1 MKYSNFRLV
10 DTYFFPQNNKSSFL
24 STKSSSERQKSS
36 LHDKTLDKEYLYKLS
51 VLLKTNDKQYKIKRK
66 HLNELECKINKN
78 NQEYLTG
85 LNFNK
90 KIIKNE
96 NDTKKDEKFFLYN
109 DSENNLIDLND
120 ETDIINND
128 SKNLLDENEKKLLYK
143 KLRTKKNFYRKQ
155 NSIINNFYKP
165 NSYSNLNI
173 SNSSINSNN
182 NLIQNKSQILNFR
195 NYKNNFEDLYLNA
208 EKIIQKTKIIR
219 EFKNKTKIMDRIN
232 FFSYNKS
239 KWNHH
244 NLFKSLKMKI
254 KPKTFLPEIFLKKIK
269 NININEKS
277 EENELKKI
285 QKDVNKEIKN
295 KQKENKII
303 NKLKKHKLID
313 NTLDLMKEDIEKI
326 DDLIFKS
333 RQIYNLGFLKKNSI
347 RKKK

>member
-1 MKYSNFRLV
+1 M
-10 DTYFFPQNNKSSFL
+10 
-24 STKSSSERQKSS
+24 
-36 LHDKTLDKEYLYKLS
+36 HDKTLDKEYLYKLS

-90 KIIKNE
+90 KINKNE
-96 NDTKKDEKFFLYN
+96 KDSNKNEKFILYN

-120 ETDIINND
+120 DSDDKND
-128 SKNLLDENEKKLLYK
+128 DNANLLNEKEKKLLYK
-143 KLRTKKNFYRKQ
+143 KLKTKKNFYRK
-155 NSIINNFYKP
+155 NNCINDNFYKP
-165 NSYSNLNI
+165 NSYSNLNY
-173 SNSSINSNN
+173 SSYSSNN
-182 NLIQNKSQILNFR
+182 NNISLNKSQVLNLR
-195 NYKNNFEDLYLNA
+195 NYKNNFENLYSNA
-208 EKIIQKTKIIR
+208 EKILEKTKIIR

-244 NLFKSLKMKI
+244 NLFKSFKIKI

-269 NININEKS
+269 NIKINE
-277 EENELKKI
+277 ENDLNKI
-285 QKDVNKEIKN
+285 QKEVNEEIKN
-295 KQKENKII
+295 QQKENEII
-303 NKLKKHKLID
+303 NKLKKHKLIN

-326 DDLIFKS
+326 DDLIFKN
-333 RQIYNLGFLKKNSI
+333 RQIYNLGFTKRNSI

>member
-1 MKYSNFRLV
+1 LKYSNFRLV
-10 DTYFFPQNNKSSFL
+10 NTYFFPQNNKSSFL
-24 STKSSSERQKSS
+24 STKSNSERQKSS

-90 KIIKNE
+90 KTIKNE
-96 NDTKKDEKFFLYN
+96 NDSNKNEKFILYN

-120 ETDIINND
+120 DTDDKNND
-128 SKNLLDENEKKLLYK
+128 NVNLLDEKEKKLLYK
-143 KLRTKKNFYRKQ
+143 KLKTKKNFYRKN
-155 NSIINNFYKP
+155 NSINDNFYKP
-165 NSYSNLNI
+165 NSYSNLN
-173 SNSSINSNN
+173 NSSYSSNN
-182 NLIQNKSQILNFR
+182 NNISLNKSHVLNLR
-195 NYKNNFEDLYLNA
+195 NYKNNFENLFFNA
-208 EKIIQKTKIIR
+208 EKISEKTKIIR

-244 NLFKSLKMKI
+244 NLFKSFKVKI

-269 NININEKS
+269 NIKINEKS
-277 EENELKKI
+277 EENELNKI
-285 QKDVNKEIKN
+285 QKGVNEEIKI
-295 KQKENKII
+295 KQKENEII
-303 NKLKKHKLID
+303 DKLKKHKLIN
-313 NTLDLMKEDIEKI
+313 NTLDLMKEDIEKM

-333 RQIYNLGFLKKNSI
+333 RQIYNLGFSKKNSI

>member
-1 MKYSNFRLV
+1 M
-10 DTYFFPQNNKSSFL
+10 
-24 STKSSSERQKSS
+24 
-36 LHDKTLDKEYLYKLS
+36 HDKTLDKEYLYKLS

-90 KIIKNE
+90 KINKNE
-96 NDTKKDEKFFLYN
+96 KDSNKNEKFILYN

-120 ETDIINND
+120 DSDDKND
-128 SKNLLDENEKKLLYK
+128 DNANLLNEKEKKLLYK
-143 KLRTKKNFYRKQ
+143 KLKTKKNFYRK
-155 NSIINNFYKP
+155 NNCINDNFYKP
-165 NSYSNLNI
+165 NSYSNLNY
-173 SNSSINSNN
+173 SSYSSNN
-182 NLIQNKSQILNFR
+182 NNISLNKSQVLNLR
-195 NYKNNFEDLYLNA
+195 NYKNNFENLYSNA
-208 EKIIQKTKIIR
+208 EKILEKTKIIR
-219 EFKNKTKIMDRIN
+219 EFKKKTKIMDRIN

-269 NININEKS
+269 NIKINEKS
-277 EENELKKI
+277 EENDLKEI
-285 QKDVNKEIKN
+285 QKDVNEEIKI

-303 NKLKKHKLID
+303 KKLKKHKLID

-333 RQIYNLGFLKKNSI
+333 RQIYNLGFLKRNSI

>member
-1 MKYSNFRLV
+1 M
-10 DTYFFPQNNKSSFL
+10 
-24 STKSSSERQKSS
+24 
-36 LHDKTLDKEYLYKLS
+36 
-51 VLLKTNDKQYKIKRK
+51 
-66 HLNELECKINKN
+66 
-78 NQEYLTG
+78 
-85 LNFNK
+85 
-90 KIIKNE
+90 
-96 NDTKKDEKFFLYN
+96 
-109 DSENNLIDLND
+109 
-120 ETDIINND
+120 
-128 SKNLLDENEKKLLYK
+128 
-143 KLRTKKNFYRKQ
+143 
-155 NSIINNFYKP
+155 
-165 NSYSNLNI
+165 

-269 NININEKS
+269 NIEINEKS
-277 EENELKKI
+277 EENDFKKI
-285 QKDVNKEIKN
+285 QKDVKEEIKI

-333 RQIYNLGFLKKNSI
+333 RQIYNLGFLKRNSI

>member
-1 MKYSNFRLV
+1 M
-10 DTYFFPQNNKSSFL
+10 
-24 STKSSSERQKSS
+24 
-36 LHDKTLDKEYLYKLS
+36 HDKTLDKEYLYKLS

-90 KIIKNE
+90 KTNKNE

-120 ETDIINND
+120 ETDINNND
-128 SKNLLDENEKKLLYK
+128 NNDLLDEKEKKILYK
-143 KLRTKKNFYRKQ
+143 KLKTKKNFYRKQ

-165 NSYSNLNI
+165 NSYSNLNM
-173 SNSSINSNN
+173 SSSSINSNN

-195 NYKNNFEDLYLNA
+195 NYKNNFEDLFSNA
-208 EKIIQKTKIIR
+208 EKILKKTKIIR
-219 EFKNKTKIMDRIN
+219 EFKNRTKIMDRIN

-269 NININEKS
+269 NVKINEKS
-277 EENELKKI
+277 EENDLKNI
-285 QKDVNKEIKN
+285 QKDVNEEIKK
-295 KQKENKII
+295 KQKENEIK
-303 NKLKKHKLID
+303 NKLKKHKILN

-333 RQIYNLGFLKKNSI
+333 RQFYNLDVSKRNSM